1 MSEISADSR
10 GLNASQAAQPPAG
23 VVGPALGNLALR
35 IDGNSFFRAGLFLLA
50 AAVAGVVYG
59 QAPLYTSNQNQYFL
73 HGLARAGLGLLKDDW
88 LARTVDPTPVFS
100 FLVAVT
106 YRYLHAYLFYVY
118 FTLMVGAYFYSLA
131 GITSH
136 GLSIRTSGARLLA
149 YLALLAGM
157 HSALLGN
164 LSLEL
169 LGLDLRMVLTDG
181 VAGQYILGSILQ
193 PSLFGVFLM
202 VSISL
207 FLRGK
212 SLLAAVSAVLAATVH
227 PTYLLAAGVLVFSYM
242 VVTFKESRSAREAGL
257 IGLVGLA
264 LVLPILAYVS
274 FEFRPTSLHTSGVA
288 QYVLMNVRLPHHL
301 LIHRW
306 LGVTASLQMII
317 VVAGLYVARRS
328 RRLFPVLLLSTVT
341 AATLTVVQALSGSA
355 SLALLFPWRFSTYL
369 VPISSSL
376 LAAWLVSQAWDR
388 FVLQGARVER
398 MLVWGSCVLILALVL
413 AGGLYMKR
421 DVVERERD
429 ASVSM
434 MDFVRQAKAAGDI
447 YFIPADLERFR
458 LYTAA
463 PVFIDRKSIPYR
475 DVDLV
480 EWYQRYLVAT
490 EFYRLNDPALVCDA
504 LARVSARYSF
514 THVVLRG
521 EQADGNCPYTTRLYQ
536 DSEYGVYRVTLP

>member
-1 MSEISADSR
+1 MSADPG
-10 GLNASQAAQPPAG
+10 GLEASQAAHLPASA
-23 VVGPALGNLALR
+23 VEPALRGLAIGR
-35 IDGNSFFRAGLFLLA
+35 NSFARVGAFLLA

-88 LARTVDPTPVFS
+88 LARTADPTPVFS

-106 YRYLHAYLFYVY
+106 YRNLHAFLFYVY
-118 FTLMVGAYFYSLA
+118 FTLIVGAYFYSLV

-157 HSALLGN
+157 YSALLGN

-202 VSISL
+202 LSIFL

-227 PTYLLAAGVLVFSYM
+227 PTYLLGAGVLVFSYM
-242 VVTFKESRSAREAGL
+242 VVTFKESGSAGDAGL
-257 IGLVGLA
+257 IGLAGLA
-264 LVLPILAYVS
+264 LVLPIGAYVY
-274 FEFRPTSLHTSGVA
+274 FAFRSTSLHASGVA

-306 LGVTASLQMII
+306 LGVAAYLQMAI
-317 VVAGLYVARRS
+317 VVTGLYVARRS
-328 RRLFPVLLLSTVT
+328 RRLFLVLLLSTVA
-341 AATLTVVQALSGSA
+341 AATLTAVQALSGSA
-355 SLALLFPWRFSTYL
+355 SLALLFPWRLSTYL
-369 VPISSSL
+369 VPISSSI
-376 LAAWLVSQAWDR
+376 LAAWLVSQAWDWVIR
-388 FVLQGARVER
+388 RRARVER
-398 MLVWGSCVLILALVL
+398 MLVWGSYVLILALFL
-413 AGGLYMKR
+413 AGALYMRR
-421 DVVERERD
+421 DFADSGRD
-429 ASVSM
+429 ASVPM
-434 MDFVRQAKAAGDI
+434 MDFVRQAKAAGDV
-447 YFIPADLERFR
+447 YFIPANLERFR
-458 LYTAA
+458 LYTAV

-504 LARVSARYSF
+504 LARVSAKYSF

-521 EQADGNCPYTTRLYQ
+521 EQADGNCRYITRVYQ
-536 DSEYGVYRVTLP
+536 DGEYGVYRVMLP

>member
-1 MSEISADSR
+1 MSADSG
-10 GLNASQAAQPPAG
+10 GLDVSQAPQLPAG
-23 VVGPALGNLALR
+23 AVEPTLRTLALR
-35 IDGNSFFRAGLFLLA
+35 IGRNSFARVGAFLLA
-50 AAVAGVVYG
+50 AAVAGVAYG
-59 QAPLYTSNQNQYFL
+59 QASLYTSNQNQYFL

-118 FTLMVGAYFYSLA
+118 FALIVGAYFYALV
-131 GITSH
+131 GISSH
-136 GLSIRTSGARLLA
+136 VLSIRTSGARLLA
-149 YLALLAGM
+149 YFALLAGM

-193 PSLFGVFLM
+193 PSLFGVFLLLA
-202 VSISL
+202 IYL

-227 PTYLLAAGVLVFSYM
+227 PTYLLGAGVLVLSFM
-242 VVTFKESRSAREAGL
+242 VVTFGESRNAGAAGR
-257 IGLVGLA
+257 IGLTGLA
-264 LVLPILAYVS
+264 LVLPIVAYVY
-274 FEFRPTSLHTSGVA
+274 FEFRPTSPNATEVA

-306 LGVTASLQMII
+306 LGIAAYLQMII
-317 VVAGLYVARRS
+317 VATGLYVARRS
-328 RRLFPVLLLSTVT
+328 RRLFPVLLLSVVT

-355 SLALLFPWRFSTYL
+355 SLALLFPWRLSTYL
-369 VPISSSL
+369 VPISSSI
-376 LAAWLVSQAWDR
+376 LAAWLVSQVWDK
-388 FVLQGARVER
+388 FVLRRAKGERVF
-398 MLVWGSCVLILALVL
+398 MWGSCALILALFL
-413 AGGLYMKR
+413 AGALYMRR
-421 DVVERERD
+421 DFEDHEWD
-429 ASVSM
+429 ASVPM
-434 MDFVRQAKAAGDI
+434 MDFVRQTKAVGDV
-447 YFIPADLERFR
+447 YFIPANLERFR

-475 DVDLV
+475 DMDLV

-490 EFYRLNDPALVCDA
+490 EFYRLSDPTLVCEA
-504 LARVSARYSF
+504 LARVSAEYSF
-514 THVVLRG
+514 THAVLMRD
-521 EQADGNCPYTTRLYQ
+521 QADGRCRVLTRLYE
-536 DSEYGVYRVTLP
+536 DSDYAVYRMTLP